1 MKKKELLNHFID
13 HPALTS
19 VLIIDIA
26 ILLFLRPP
34 ALVSLIM
41 LGILVGVSM
50 FFGEKL
56 ALFSNKTQNSQ

>member
-1 MKKKELLNHFID
+1 MKKKEILNHFID

-19 VLIIDIA
+19 VLVVDLA
-26 ILLFLRPP
+26 ILMFLRPP

-41 LGILVGVSM
+41 LGILIGVSM

-56 ALFSNKTQNSQ
+56 ALFSNKTPDSQ